1 MGGGKAWPPVA
12 FLSNLPGRLDGN
24 MFGVG
29 PTNGRGCEGITGPD
43 RGRCRVFLICSC
55 AMTGCD
61 G

>member
-1 MGGGKAWPPVA
+1 MGGRKAWPPVA
-12 FLSNLPGRLDGN
+12 FRSDLAGRLDGN

-29 PTNGRGCEGITGPD
+29 PTNGLCCEGIIGPD
-43 RGRCRVFLICSC
+43 SGRCRVLLICSC